1 MDSTLISTR
10 PDERTVSLSRA
21 RRAALGSF
29 AGAVVDWY
37 DFLLYGITAALVFN
51 REFFPQVSP
60 AMGTLAAFATFGVG
74 FLFRPLGGVI
84 FGHFGD
90 RLGRKRMLMLTVWMM
105 GIATALIGILPSFST
120 IGWWAP
126 ILLVTLLSSAIV
138 GWLLVRYSSLPGN
151 TGAWGSSPGG
161 AAAMVAMAQD
171 YGADIRLVAFMQYL
185 RVLFVAGAA
194 VLVTRMMLGD
204 NAEAVNQQI
213 VWFPPVSINLLLTIL
228 LAVVAGTAGCMLRLP
243 SGTMLIPMLAGAVL
257 QSGQLITIELPEWLL
272 AMAYMA
278 IGWRI
283 GLGFDKQ
290 ILLRALRPL
299 PQILLSIFALLA
311 ICAGMAW
318 GLTRFMH
325 IDFMTAY
332 LATSP
337 GGLDTV
343 AVIAAGSNAD
353 MALIMAMQTLRL
365 FSILLTG
372 PAIARFISTYAP
384 KRSA

>member
-1 MDSTLISTR
+1 MPVLQWGMLC
-10 PDERTVSLSRA
+10 VLSLLLSIGFLA
-21 RRAALGSF
+21 LHLPAALLLGPMIAGIIFSMRGVTLQLPRSAFLAAQAILGCMIAQNLTGSI
-29 AGAVVDWY
+29 
-37 DFLLYGITAALVFN
+37 LT
-51 REFFPQVSP
+51 
-60 AMGTLAAFATFGVG
+60 TLAVNWPIVLA
-74 FLFRPLGGVI
+74 
-84 FGHFGD
+84 
-90 RLGRKRMLMLTVWMM
+90 
-105 GIATALIGILPSFST
+105 
-120 IGWWAP
+120 

-138 GWLLVRYSSLPGN
+138 GWLLVRYSSLLEIPGH
-151 TGAWGSSPGG
+151 GVLLGG

-228 LAVVAGTAGCMLRLP
+228 LAVVAGTAGCLLRLP

>member
-1 MDSTLISTR
+1 MPVLQWGMLC
-10 PDERTVSLSRA
+10 VLSLLLSIGFLA
-21 RRAALGSF
+21 LHLPAALLLGPMIAGIIFSMRGVTLQLPRSAFLAAQAILGCMIAQNLTGSI
-29 AGAVVDWY
+29 
-37 DFLLYGITAALVFN
+37 LT
-51 REFFPQVSP
+51 
-60 AMGTLAAFATFGVG
+60 TLAVNWPIVLA
-74 FLFRPLGGVI
+74 
-84 FGHFGD
+84 
-90 RLGRKRMLMLTVWMM
+90 
-105 GIATALIGILPSFST
+105 
-120 IGWWAP
+120 

-228 LAVVAGTAGCMLRLP
+228 LAVVAGTAGCLLRLP
-243 SGTMLIPMLAGAVL
+243 SGTM
-257 QSGQLITIELPEWLL
+257 LITIELPEWLL

>member
-1 MDSTLISTR
+1 MPVLQWGMLC
-10 PDERTVSLSRA
+10 VLSLLLSIGFLA
-21 RRAALGSF
+21 LHLPAALLLGPMIAGIIFSMRGVTLQLPRSAFLAAQAILGCMIAQNLTGSI
-29 AGAVVDWY
+29 
-37 DFLLYGITAALVFN
+37 LT
-51 REFFPQVSP
+51 
-60 AMGTLAAFATFGVG
+60 TLAVNWPIVLA
-74 FLFRPLGGVI
+74 
-84 FGHFGD
+84 
-90 RLGRKRMLMLTVWMM
+90 
-105 GIATALIGILPSFST
+105 
-120 IGWWAP
+120 

-138 GWLLVRYSSLPGN
+138 GWLLVRYSSLPKYRGL
-151 TGAWGSSPGG
+151 GFFSGG

-228 LAVVAGTAGCMLRLP
+228 LAVVAGTAGCLLRLP

>member
-1 MDSTLISTR
+1 MPGVLLQAAQR
-10 PDERTVSLSRA
+10 QWSLWRK
-21 RRAALGSF
+21 
-29 AGAVVDWY
+29 
-37 DFLLYGITAALVFN
+37 ITA
-51 REFFPQVSP
+51 QI
-60 AMGTLAAFATFGVG
+60 FAWWRLCNICECCSSRG
-74 FLFRPLGGVI
+74 PL
-84 FGHFGD
+84 
-90 RLGRKRMLMLTVWMM
+90 
-105 GIATALIGILPSFST
+105 
-120 IGWWAP
+120 
-126 ILLVTLLSSAIV
+126 
-138 GWLLVRYSSLPGN
+138 
-151 TGAWGSSPGG
+151 
-161 AAAMVAMAQD
+161 
-171 YGADIRLVAFMQYL
+171 
-185 RVLFVAGAA
+185 

-337 GGLDTV
+337 GGL
-343 AVIAAGSNAD
+343 IPWRSSPQG
-353 MALIMAMQTLRL
+353 AMPIWRL
-365 FSILLTG
+365 LWRCKPCACSVFC
-372 PAIARFISTYAP
+372 
-384 KRSA
+384 

>member
-1 MDSTLISTR
+1 MSVLQWGMLC
-10 PDERTVSLSRA
+10 VLSLLLSIGFLA
-21 RRAALGSF
+21 LHLPAALLLGPMIAGIIFSMRGVTLQLPRSAFLAAQAILGCMIAQNLTGSI
-29 AGAVVDWY
+29 
-37 DFLLYGITAALVFN
+37 LT
-51 REFFPQVSP
+51 
-60 AMGTLAAFATFGVG
+60 TLAVNWPIVLA
-74 FLFRPLGGVI
+74 
-84 FGHFGD
+84 
-90 RLGRKRMLMLTVWMM
+90 
-105 GIATALIGILPSFST
+105 
-120 IGWWAP
+120 

-228 LAVVAGTAGCMLRLP
+228 LAVVAGTAGCLLRLP
-243 SGTMLIPMLAGAVL
+243 SGTM
-257 QSGQLITIELPEWLL
+257 LITIELPEWLL

>member
-1 MDSTLISTR
+1 MPVLQWGMLC
-10 PDERTVSLSRA
+10 VLSLLLSIGFLA
-21 RRAALGSF
+21 LHLPAALLLGPMIAGIIFSMRGVTLQLPRSAFLAAQAILGCMIAQNLTGSI
-29 AGAVVDWY
+29 
-37 DFLLYGITAALVFN
+37 LT
-51 REFFPQVSP
+51 
-60 AMGTLAAFATFGVG
+60 TLAVNWPIVLA
-74 FLFRPLGGVI
+74 
-84 FGHFGD
+84 
-90 RLGRKRMLMLTVWMM
+90 
-105 GIATALIGILPSFST
+105 
-120 IGWWAP
+120 

-228 LAVVAGTAGCMLRLP
+228 LAVVAGTAGC
-243 SGTMLIPMLAGAVL
+243 VL